1 MAADGDTVKVTWGS
15 GNGYKRLADNSNAK
29 CVQVIF

>member
-1 MAADGDTVKVTWGS
+1 MAANSDAVKVTWGS
-15 GNGYKRLADNSNAK
+15 GNGYKRLADNSNAE